1 MLKFNVC
8 TIYSQCV
15 HASMHMIMK
24 VWQIYHILIHGSYIV
39 FFFLFLFFF
48 RILAFH
54 LPSHDSFFFFLNL
67 SFLVLFSAVTLILC
81 RTKGVSGVCLESF

>member
-1 MLKFNVC
+1 MHNIFSVCPCFNAYDYEGVADLSY
-8 TIYSQCV
+8 IDP
-15 HASMHMIMK
+15 
-24 VWQIYHILIHGSYIV
+24 WLIYIV

-54 LPSHDSFFFFLNL
+54 LPSHDSFFFFFLNL